1 MKRFGLQWIG
11 KSSSTKLAERSPQS
25 SLQLSASSRV
35 QDTKGELADNTHE
48 LIIGENLEA
57 LKVLRESEVRVD
69 VIYIDP
75 PYNTGKDF
83 LYSDHAQ
90 PDLSEAD
97 YSDLTSK
104 ERSHCAWLSM
114 MRSRLLVSHDLL
126 EDRGSVWVSIDDHEL
141 AHLLLLMN
149 EIFGE
154 ENHIATLITSLNPK
168 GRQLGRFAVN
178 HEYLLVFAK
187 SLPHCDMKYATQEA
201 VNPKDFR
208 HQDDQGR
215 FRYLPLRNSNKR
227 FNPSTRP
234 TLYYPLYVHPDT
246 REVSADPQPEWIEV
260 SPVFGSGEPAVWR
273 WSKQKVSALGHTLE
287 GSVIN
292 GRLGA
297 RWDVRQ
303 KDYNS
308 EERTKKLKTVWRSD
322 EVGSTDE
329 AAREVKELGLALF
342 ETPKPTRLLKRIL
355 ALTPPD
361 AVVLDFFAGSGTTG
375 EAIINQN
382 LSDGGERRF
391 ILIQS
396 SNPIDDERFAHI
408 SDITRER
415 LALVSQRS
423 PKAAPIRIWTL
434 SPH

>member
-1 MKRFGLQWIG
+1 
-11 KSSSTKLAERSPQS
+11 
-25 SLQLSASSRV
+25 
-35 QDTKGELADNTHE
+35 
-48 LIIGENLEA
+48 
-57 LKVLRESEVRVD
+57 
-69 VIYIDP
+69 
-75 PYNTGKDF
+75 
-83 LYSDHAQ
+83 
-90 PDLSEAD
+90 
-97 YSDLTSK
+97 
-104 ERSHCAWLSM
+104 

-287 GSVIN
+287 G
-292 GRLGA
+292 
-297 RWDVRQ
+297 
-303 KDYNS
+303 
-308 EERTKKLKTVWRSD
+308 
-322 EVGSTDE
+322 VGD
-329 AAREVKELGLALF
+329 
-342 ETPKPTRLLKRIL
+342 
-355 ALTPPD
+355 
-361 AVVLDFFAGSGTTG
+361 
-375 EAIINQN
+375 
-382 LSDGGERRF
+382 
-391 ILIQS
+391 
-396 SNPIDDERFAHI
+396 
-408 SDITRER
+408 
-415 LALVSQRS
+415 
-423 PKAAPIRIWTL
+423 
-434 SPH
+434 